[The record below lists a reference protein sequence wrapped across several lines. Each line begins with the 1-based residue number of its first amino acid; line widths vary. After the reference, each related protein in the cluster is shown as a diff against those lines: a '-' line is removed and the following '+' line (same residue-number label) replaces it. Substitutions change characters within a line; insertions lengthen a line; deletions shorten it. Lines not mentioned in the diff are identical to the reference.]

1 LQRESLTDD
10 PHLATRALR
19 PHALRPHALTGKSAF
34 VSLTEM
40 RGDDISGI
48 KAMNRFVARHA

>member
-1 LQRESLTDD
+1 MIL
-10 PHLATRALR
+10 ALR
-19 PHALRPHALTGKSAF
+19 AHALTGKSAF

-48 KAMNRFVARHA
+48 KAMNRFIARRA